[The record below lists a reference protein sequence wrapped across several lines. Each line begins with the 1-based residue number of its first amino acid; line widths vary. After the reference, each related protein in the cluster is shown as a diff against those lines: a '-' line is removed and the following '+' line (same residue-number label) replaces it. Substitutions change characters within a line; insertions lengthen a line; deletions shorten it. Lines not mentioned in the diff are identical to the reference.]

1 MKRLRKKN
9 QLTLTLMAVLVVIA
23 GYLSYIPKTGDTVP
37 AVGEQN
43 QAGLM
48 DLSEEDI
55 LAENMAIEQA
65 RYMGITGND
74 SSPVVEEGEMTG
86 SGQSQVAGTS
96 GIAAGNGT
104 GLPEIAKNGA
114 VSVETLADGSEQTE
128 TIADIQ
134 QQAAGR
140 IEENQGTDGDG
151 ETMNQPGEA
160 VLTWAEQVKNVMAEA
175 ELSRSQVRT
184 RNEETLNALINNAN
198 LSEKQREAAAD
209 NLMTMTE
216 NARIESNIESM
227 LEAKGIPQNMV
238 TISENGVEVLIG
250 SSSITDS
257 QRAQI
262 EDTVKREADVEITD
276 VIISLMNPVNTTV
289 VEEP

>member
-23 GYLSYIPKTGDTVP
+23 GYLSYIPKTGDTIDTVS

-55 LAENMAIEQA
+55 LAENMAMEQA
-65 RYMGITGND
+65 RYTGITGND
-74 SSPVVEEGEMTG
+74 SSQVIAGEGKTAE
-86 SGQSQVAGTS
+86 SEGTAS
-96 GIAAGNGT
+96 D
-104 GLPEIAKNGA
+104 E
-114 VSVETLADGSEQTE
+114 E
-128 TIADIQ
+128 TIS
-134 QQAAGR
+134 
-140 IEENQGTDGDG
+140 
-151 ETMNQPGEA
+151 QPGEA

-175 ELSRSQVRT
+175 ALSRNQVRT
-184 RNEETLNALINNAN
+184 RNEETLNAIINNIN

-209 NLMTMTE
+209 NLMSMTE
-216 NARIESNIESM
+216 NARIEADIEAM
-227 LEAKGIPQNMV
+227 LEAKGIPQSMV
-238 TISENGVEVLIG
+238 TISENGVEVLVG
-250 SSSITDS
+250 SSGITDS

>member
-23 GYLSYIPKTGDTVP
+23 GYLSYIPKTGETVP
-37 AVGEQN
+37 AAGEQN
-43 QAGLM
+43 QAGMM

-55 LAENMAIEQA
+55 LAENMAMEQA
-65 RYMGITGND
+65 RYIGITGND
-74 SSPVVEEGEMTG
+74 SSQVMAENGNINNNEELAANGKTVYGSEKQQDTGEANGQLAANLTGDVEETDDSEETG
-86 SGQSQVAGTS
+86 S
-96 GIAAGNGT
+96 
-104 GLPEIAKNGA
+104 
-114 VSVETLADGSEQTE
+114 
-128 TIADIQ
+128 
-134 QQAAGR
+134 
-140 IEENQGTDGDG
+140 
-151 ETMNQPGEA
+151 QPGEA

-184 RNEETLNALINNAN
+184 RNEETLNAIINNAN
-198 LSEKQREAAAD
+198 LSEKQREAAAG

-238 TISENGVEVLIG
+238 TISENGVEVLVG
-250 SSSITDS
+250 SSSITDT